1 MAEDVMALAS
11 AVMASPRMW
20 PYIEASTLSEHPAA
34 EGILCGQGIF
44 LLFAT
49 RMAIYHFRLFDLHGR
64 YVRGHFAHC
73 DNEADAQDCANDL
86 LTLTGVTSIEILKDG
101 QLIHEIK
108 KVFGSQ
114 GT

>member
-1 MAEDVMALAS
+1 VSSVPIRLTPNHLSLGRQRHLARPV
-11 AVMASPRMW
+11 APFCCFVA
-20 PYIEASTLSEHPAA
+20 
-34 EGILCGQGIF
+34 G
-44 LLFAT
+44 
-49 RMAIYHFRLFDLHGR
+49 MAIYHFRLFDLHGR